1 MLPPE
6 GNISSS
12 KASPPCPPKYFEIVH
27 FLKIFLHHVKQNLS
41 MLSTVRTILAV
52 LSNPFVE
59 MEYSI
64 IIDIDI
70 DKALIWGMLLLKA

>member
-1 MLPPE
+1 
-6 GNISSS
+6 
-12 KASPPCPPKYFEIVH
+12 
-27 FLKIFLHHVKQNLS
+27 

-52 LSNPFVE
+52 LTNPFVE